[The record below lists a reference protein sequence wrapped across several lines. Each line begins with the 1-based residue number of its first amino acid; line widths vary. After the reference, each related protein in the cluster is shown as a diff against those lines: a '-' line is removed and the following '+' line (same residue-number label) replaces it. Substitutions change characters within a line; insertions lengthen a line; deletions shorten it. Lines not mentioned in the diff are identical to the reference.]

1 MVNTKDEF
9 KELVSSIEK
18 QSWYK
23 KPLAFGIARLSRG
36 VLDKNLILEATYP
49 TINWNENSGSGA
61 VFLAAIKQSGY
72 EIDIN
77 RSEAVFPL
85 TDNFLTFC
93 IEAYKPFY
101 EEKEKHKNLQ
111 VISTLASLPI
121 DSGLSADDFRVVFIF
136 EDDKPQSVETTYL
149 KLIAKHTKKVEN
161 PNLEGVEE
169 LLTNCAWIDGVPV
182 ELEWLRQNEIIL
194 KVADKFP
201 KIDYVGKYS
210 RLLKHIILSD
220 DEIAC
225 KGSLLK

>member
-161 PNLEGVEE
+161 LNLEGVEE

-182 ELEWLRQNEIIL
+182 ELEWLRQNEIIHFYQNL
-194 KVADKFP
+194 EQQ
-201 KIDYVGKYS
+201 KILRHPIQTV
-210 RLLKHIILSD
+210 KHQ
-220 DEIAC
+220 
-225 KGSLLK
+225 

>member
-1 MVNTKDEF
+1 MINSKDDFNALFETIA
-9 KELVSSIEK
+9 KE
-18 QSWYK
+18 SWYK
-23 KPLAFGIARLSRG
+23 KPLAFGIARVNYGTLNPNR
-36 VLDKNLILEATYP
+36 VLEAVFP
-49 TINWNENSGSGA
+49 VFNWNENEKSA
-61 VFLAAIKQSGY
+61 AIFLAALKQSGQ
-72 EIDIN
+72 DVDCSK
-77 RSEAVFPL
+77 SEGVYSIS
-85 TDNFLTFC
+85 DGFLGYC

-161 PNLEGVEE
+161 LNLEGVEE